1 MSAFRMPPPDV
12 VVIDPKTGQ
21 FTPDGYDVFKALER
35 LGLLDLFGIDTTTAP
50 TNGQVLIYNST
61 SGLWKAGAN

>member
-1 MSAFRMPPPDV
+1 MAQFRMPPPDV
-12 VVIDPKTGQ
+12 VIIDPNTGR

-35 LGLLDLFGIDTTTAP
+35 LGLLDLSGVDPTAP
-50 TNGQVLIYNST
+50 TNGQVLVYNST